1 MVNINSVLINSAAYL
16 PLSGGTITG
25 TLTYTAGTPAAGKL
39 LTSDA
44 NGVASWEYLG
54 SPTLD
59 IPDDTIFVW
68 GTDGDIASILRS
80 TALNANTA
88 LTGVLVGTPV
98 SQAIAANSFILSNIT
113 ADGDFG
119 FYANLGGHSQQW
131 MFYDTSATQGFLRG
145 SYTIGTGA
153 LPAPDSLLHVWAGS
167 AGAVTALAGTVA
179 TFENSDDVAISLFA
193 PLNKSASILIGNT
206 DSAYSGV
213 LKYYGRTATPSDTWA
228 VFIAAVDRLHYSAG
242 AFAFQ
247 EAITISALGG
257 IQLAQG
263 TATDQYLV
271 AYGGTTAAGKGSQIA
286 IFGSTHA
293 VNPGNVLI
301 ITPNAA
307 GSGNVTRLTISGMA
321 DTTGTVVWTNI
332 NAMTFDQAVTISTSG
347 TGANGMKLKNLKN
360 AAASALSGTQLDVE
374 IDIGGTP
381 YYFTCYPTKA

>member
-98 SQAIAANSFILSNIT
+98 SQALAANSFILSNIT

-119 FYANLGGHSQQW
+119 FYANFGGHSQQW
-131 MFYDTSATQGFLRG
+131 MFYDTSASQL
-145 SYTIGTGA
+145 
-153 LPAPDSLLHVWAGS
+153 SLLMG
-167 AGAVTALAGTVA
+167 
-179 TFENSDDVAISLFA
+179 
-193 PLNKSASILIGNT
+193 K
-206 DSAYSGV
+206 
-213 LKYYGRTATPSDTWA
+213 LKYST
-228 VFIAAVDRLHYSAG
+228 G

-247 EAITISALGG
+247 ESTTINNTVGG
-257 IQLAQG
+257 LA
-263 TATDQYLV
+263 
-271 AYGGTTAAGKGSQIA
+271 
-286 IFGSTHA
+286 
-293 VNPGNVLI
+293 
-301 ITPNAA
+301 
-307 GSGNVTRLTISGMA
+307 ISGK
-321 DTTGTVVWTNI
+321 TT
-332 NAMTFDQAVTISTSG
+332 
-347 TGANGMKLKNLKN
+347 
-360 AAASALSGTQLDVE
+360 VE
-374 IDIGGTP
+374 V
-381 YYFTCYPTKA
+381 

>member
-119 FYANLGGHSQQW
+119 FYANLVGHSQQW
-131 MFYDTSATQGFLRG
+131 LFYDTSASQL
-145 SYTIGTGA
+145 
-153 LPAPDSLLHVWAGS
+153 SLLMG
-167 AGAVTALAGTVA
+167 
-179 TFENSDDVAISLFA
+179 
-193 PLNKSASILIGNT
+193 K
-206 DSAYSGV
+206 
-213 LKYYGRTATPSDTWA
+213 LK
-228 VFIAAVDRLHYSAG
+228 YSAG
-242 AFAFQ
+242 ACAFQ

>member
-145 SYTIGTGA
+145 SYLIGTGT
-153 LPAPDSLLHVWAGS
+153 LPAPDSLLHVWAGT
-167 AGAVTALAGTVA
+167 AGAVTAVSGTIA
-179 TFENSDDVAISLFA
+179 TFENSDDGFL
-193 PLNKSASILIGNT
+193 SIL
-206 DSAYSGV
+206 V
-213 LKYYGRTATPSDTWA
+213 PDTK
-228 VFIAAVDRLHYSAG
+228 AG
-242 AFAFQ
+242 G
-247 EAITISALGG
+247 L
-257 IQLAQG
+257 
-263 TATDQYLV
+263 LV
-271 AYGGTTAAGKGSQIA
+271 GTTVHNSRG
-286 IFGSTHA
+286 F
-293 VNPGNVLI
+293 
-301 ITPNAA
+301 
-307 GSGNVTRLTISGMA
+307 M
-321 DTTGTVVWTNI
+321 
-332 NAMTFDQAVTISTSG
+332 
-347 TGANGMKLKNLKN
+347 
-360 AAASALSGTQLDVE
+360 
-374 IDIGGTP
+374 
-381 YYFTCYPTKA
+381 